1 MTAAPAPSLSEGS
14 SLSVGTVAVIGGGI
28 AGAAASAALRLRGVP
43 VLWIAPPHEDRPRA
57 GESLAAAARPLLETL
72 GAGGLLDR
80 PVHRRMETSFSSW
93 GTRAL
98 LDRSA
103 MALPGGL
110 GTAIDRNAFEKDL
123 LGVAIAAGAT
133 PLPTTVRT
141 VCRTDSGWSL
151 RTGDGG
157 TLTASLLVD
166 ATGRSSLIG
175 RRMAVMRRQDRLIA
189 AVAFLRQR
197 ASDIDPTRTTLIEAV
212 PDGWWYA
219 SLLADGCLAINYY
232 TDPDLL
238 PRGLGRDPEAWR
250 RLIAGTRYISKWI
263 ETGGFEVAQAP
274 DLASAGSTWLDR
286 AAGPGWIAVGDAA
299 AAFDPLSAHGMTTA
313 LWTAINAAEAV
324 SRSLAG
330 ETAALD
336 AYADR
341 VAEGV
346 ARFRAE
352 QTAIYRRERRF
363 ARHPFWTRRNSP
375 APRAHPEQVRSAE
388 RRQAELAQ

>member
-1 MTAAPAPSLSEGS
+1 MTADPARSLSE
-14 SLSVGTVAVIGGGI
+14 GTVAVIGGGI
-28 AGAAASAALRLRGVP
+28 AGAAASAALRLRGLP
-43 VLWIAPPHEDRPRA
+43 VLWIAPPREDRPRA

-72 GAGGLLDR
+72 GAGRILDR
-80 PVHRRMETSFSSW
+80 PVHRRMETSFSNW

-98 LDRSA
+98 LERSA

-123 LGVAIAAGAT
+123 LGLALDSGAT
-133 PLPTTVRT
+133 RLPTSVHTA
-141 VCRTDSGWSL
+141 CRTDSGWWL
-151 RTGDGG
+151 RTIDGG
-157 TLTASLLVD
+157 TLTAGLLVD

-175 RRMAVMRRQDRLIA
+175 RRMTVMRRQDRMIA

-197 ASDIDPTRTTLIEAV
+197 SSDIDPTRTTLIEAV

-219 SLLADGCLAINYY
+219 SLLADGCLAVNHY

-238 PRGLGRDPEAWR
+238 PRGLGRDQEAWG
-250 RLIAGTRYISKWI
+250 RLIADTCYISKWI
-263 ETGGFEVAQAP
+263 DTGGFEIAQAP
-274 DLASAGSTWLDR
+274 DLTSAGSTWLDR
-286 AAGPGWIAVGDAA
+286 AAGPDWIAVGDAA

-330 ETAALD
+330 DTAALD

-341 VAEGV
+341 VADGV

-363 ARHPFWTRRNSP
+363 ARHPFWTRRNTP
-375 APRAHPEQVRSAE
+375 AHHAQPEPIRSTE
-388 RRQAELAQ
+388 GRQTELTR